1 MAERFYSGE
10 SDGQVT
16 VREGAAKYPLN
27 PRHDLLKDKAPAAF
41 RSEGAWTE
49 QLALALFADA
59 YGNETR
65 AIRLY
70 ERLHQRVVI
79 NLPERWTISRSRILA
94 HINLIESS

>member
-10 SDGQVT
+10 SNGQVT
-16 VREGAAKYPLN
+16 AVREGKVKYPLN

-41 RSEGAWTE
+41 RSGGAWTE
-49 QLALALFADA
+49 HLALALFADA

-70 ERLHQRVVI
+70 DRLYQRVVI
-79 NLPERWTISRSRILA
+79 NFRSAGPSRAAASLLISI
-94 HINLIESS
+94 